1 MGGVIG
7 CGLHGDA
14 DVPASP
20 KSGLSPQS
28 PAYDLFLT
36 HAWGKNN
43 KNHKRVARVN
53 AALKKLGFTTW
64 FDDDRMVGQI
74 RQQMCTGI
82 GNSRAVLV
90 FITADYMEKVNS
102 EQDNNCQLEFNYAVD
117 KKKSKLMIPIV
128 MEKDFLD
135 PEKWDGPLKMCLGTK
150 MFYAMAQDSDM
161 DSMLSGLLKE
171 LAGIGITP
179 SQSGQAP
186 ASPTQQA
193 KVVDVAQETKLPSQS
208 GQAPASPTQQAKVVD
223 VAQETKLPSQSG
235 QAPASP
241 TQQAKVVD
249 VAQETKLPSQSGQA
263 PASPTQQ
270 AKVVDVAQ
278 ETKLPSQSGQAPASP
293 TQQAKVVDVAQE
305 TKLPSQ
311 SGQAPASPTQQ
322 AKVVDVAQ
330 ETKLPSQS
338 GQAPASPTQQA
349 KVVDVAQETKLKVEQ
364 PAGDITA
371 EVRLAKEEKAGNVAR
386 SLPPPTMPKAPQQAA
401 VTAPQS
407 VTVTTAR
414 TENKKERPAS
424 IYYELSGHQLHR
436 YATEVST
443 E

>member
-1 MGGVIG
+1 MMQ
-7 CGLHGDA
+7 A

-249 VAQETKLPSQSGQA
+249 VAQETKL
-263 PASPTQQ
+263 
-270 AKVVDVAQ
+270 
-278 ETKLPSQSGQAPASP
+278 
-293 TQQAKVVDVAQE
+293 
-305 TKLPSQ
+305 
-311 SGQAPASPTQQ
+311 
-322 AKVVDVAQ
+322 
-330 ETKLPSQS
+330 
-338 GQAPASPTQQA
+338 
-349 KVVDVAQETKLKVEQ
+349 KVEQ

>member
-223 VAQETKLPSQSG
+223 VAQETKL
-235 QAPASP
+235 
-241 TQQAKVVD
+241 
-249 VAQETKLPSQSGQA
+249 
-263 PASPTQQ
+263 
-270 AKVVDVAQ
+270 
-278 ETKLPSQSGQAPASP
+278 
-293 TQQAKVVDVAQE
+293 
-305 TKLPSQ
+305 
-311 SGQAPASPTQQ
+311 
-322 AKVVDVAQ
+322 
-330 ETKLPSQS
+330 
-338 GQAPASPTQQA
+338 
-349 KVVDVAQETKLKVEQ
+349 KVEQ

-436 YATEVST
+436 YATE
-443 E
+443 EDYEEWKIGNGFF